1 MSKAK
6 YCYSSNGFKNNSLEQ
21 TFKILSDLQYDG
33 IEIAITTE
41 HFPNL
46 NLLSQVQLLNRLS
59 KVYNLPIT
67 NLHVGEP
74 FLLSKVAHYPSI
86 ISSDK
91 QKRLKKIELI
101 KDVTELA
108 NEIGCQNITITS
120 GIIENNQD
128 KKEAWEIL
136 LESIERS
143 IELLYPHM
151 QLLIEQEPEMLVA
164 TTNNLLQL
172 IKDTN
177 GRLKINLDIGHL
189 QVTNENIPS
198 SILALKNNL
207 VNIHFED
214 IKNNLHQHLLPGE
227 GDIDFDGFF
236 KTLKEI
242 DYLGLITADLYPFS
256 KIALETAR
264 KTQQFLSK
272 YKI

>member
-1 MSKAK
+1 M
-6 YCYSSNGFKNNSLEQ
+6 
-21 TFKILSDLQYDG
+21 SDLQYDG

-120 GIIENNQD
+120 GII
-128 KKEAWEIL
+128 
-136 LESIERS
+136 
-143 IELLYPHM
+143 
-151 QLLIEQEPEMLVA
+151 
-164 TTNNLLQL
+164 
-172 IKDTN
+172 
-177 GRLKINLDIGHL
+177 
-189 QVTNENIPS
+189 
-198 SILALKNNL
+198 
-207 VNIHFED
+207 
-214 IKNNLHQHLLPGE
+214 
-227 GDIDFDGFF
+227 
-236 KTLKEI
+236 
-242 DYLGLITADLYPFS
+242 
-256 KIALETAR
+256 
-264 KTQQFLSK
+264 
-272 YKI
+272 